1 MAYPECVTL
10 GSGCCEIEA
19 GMALPEGSEKEGG
32 RVGEVNGNRK
42 YTLLKINVE
51 LCTTLFPA
59 SQCCM
64 LKVENNIE

>member
-1 MAYPECVTL
+1 
-10 GSGCCEIEA
+10 
-19 GMALPEGSEKEGG
+19 MALPEGSEKEGG